1 MVEGRW
7 TVTERNW
14 LVSVGVVAGSVLAF
28 HGIALMEGYWA
39 PAARLVRHPMETSMR
54 CIALP
59 HFIIAMLFTLSS
71 RKMRT
76 KTIRLRYFALFLI
89 GAGLCLGHASLGG
102 SAAAFPAAL
111 FLVYFLVHEFRDE
124 AFFYVANGDAPP
136 DTDTKWLQKRVLI
149 GPAFGMAFF
158 LAGVFGA
165 GVLGMG
171 KFKAY
176 AGPLAEIPIGARLL
190 VAALP
195 LAVITLLAVFL
206 VRRARR
212 AGRGTLIRRFPPLSR
227 VVIGILVIV
236 LLDSA
241 IYQRTYAI
249 VSLHVCAWFVFI
261 LHQFNNRP
269 APDPMPR
276 RFTWT
281 WMRTTK
287 AGFVFL
293 HVGLVL
299 LVTAGAAVWA
309 YQFENGRTPSLFWIA
324 LSREAFP
331 YWTIIHITT
340 SFLPR

>member
-1 MVEGRW
+1 MVEWRL

-14 LVSVGVVAGSVLAF
+14 LVSVGIVAGSVLVF
-28 HGIALMEGYWA
+28 HLIALVEGYWA

-71 RKMRT
+71 QKMRSNRN
-76 KTIRLRYFALFLI
+76 KLRYVGLFLI
-89 GAGLCLGHASLGG
+89 GAGLCFGHASLGG
-102 SAAAFPAAL
+102 PSAAVPSAL
-111 FLVYFLVHEFRDE
+111 FLVYFLAHEFRDE

-136 DTDTKWLQKRVLI
+136 DTDTKWLQKRILI
-149 GPAFGMAFF
+149 GPAFGLTFF
-158 LAGVFGA
+158 AAGALGA

-171 KFKAY
+171 RLKEYF
-176 AGPLAEIPIGARLL
+176 GPLATLPVAARLM

-195 LAVITLLAVFL
+195 VAVPTLLAVFL

-212 AGRGTLIRRFPPLSR
+212 AGRGTLLRRFPPLSR
-227 VVIGILVIV
+227 VAIGILAIV

-261 LHQFNNRP
+261 LYQFNNRP
-269 APDPMPR
+269 APDPVPP

-293 HVGLVL
+293 HVGLIL

-309 YQFENGRTPSLFWIA
+309 YQFGNGRTPSVFWIA

>member
-1 MVEGRW
+1 
-7 TVTERNW
+7 
-14 LVSVGVVAGSVLAF
+14 
-28 HGIALMEGYWA
+28 
-39 PAARLVRHPMETSMR
+39 MR

-71 RKMRT
+71 RKMRS
-76 KTIRLRYFALFLI
+76 KSNRVRYGALFLI
-89 GAGLCLGHASLGG
+89 GVGLCFGHASLGG
-102 SAAAFPAAL
+102 PTAAFPAAL
-111 FLVYFLVHEFRDE
+111 FLLYFLLHEFRDE

-136 DTDTKWLQKRVLI
+136 DTDPKWLQKRVLI
-149 GPAFGMAFF
+149 GPAFGVTFF
-158 LAGVFGA
+158 LAGVFCA

-171 KFKAY
+171 KLKEY
-176 AGPLAEIPIGARLL
+176 VGPLAELPSAARLL
-190 VAALP
+190 VATLP
-195 LAVITLLAVFL
+195 LAITTLLAVFL
-206 VRRARR
+206 VVRARR
-212 AGRGTLIRRFPPLSR
+212 AGRGTLLRRFPPLSR
-227 VVIGILVIV
+227 VVIGILAIV
-236 LLDSA
+236 LLDFMLHE
-241 IYQRTYAI
+241 RTYAI

-261 LHQFNNRP
+261 LHQFDSRP
-269 APDPMPR
+269 APDPMPS

-309 YQFENGRTPSLFWIA
+309 YRFGNGRTPSAFWIA
-324 LSREAFP
+324 LSRDAFP